1 MAMKTAAS
9 GDEIGRWFWAE
20 TAMGQ
25 LLRRVRDRLDASADP
40 PSTAAASGIAR

>member
-1 MAMKTAAS
+1 MKTAAS

-20 TAMGQ
+20 AAMRQ

-40 PSTAAASGIAR
+40 RSKAAAVGIAR